1 MLFPRFSKREPETI
15 KFLQW
20 RPERPAGAWSH
31 RGRRWTFFG
40 ETGASQRFSG
50 SLTGEA
56 SHVSVVQKRLGVIRK
71 WLKIG
76 SAEPGRA
83 CWGSDGKFY
92 VEFSWWLWVRAAAP
106 SFCGV
111 WDAEAC
117 SLTSL
122 LLFRSWG
129 ILAELFRE
137 KECRAGH
144 TTDTASQGGGV
155 LAVLGLKL
163 SILM

>member
-20 RPERPAGAWSH
+20 RPERTAGAWSH
-31 RGRRWTFFG
+31 RGQRWTFFG

-56 SHVSVVQKRLGVIRK
+56 SHVSVVQKRLGVNRK

-76 SAEPGRA
+76 SAGPGWA
-83 CWGSDGKFY
+83 CWGSDGMFY
-92 VEFSWWLWVRAAAP
+92 VEFSWRLWARAAGL

-111 WDAEAC
+111 WDAEAR

-137 KECRAGH
+137 KKCRAGH
-144 TTDTASQGGGV
+144 TTDTASQDGVV
-155 LAVLGLKL
+155 LAGLGLKL